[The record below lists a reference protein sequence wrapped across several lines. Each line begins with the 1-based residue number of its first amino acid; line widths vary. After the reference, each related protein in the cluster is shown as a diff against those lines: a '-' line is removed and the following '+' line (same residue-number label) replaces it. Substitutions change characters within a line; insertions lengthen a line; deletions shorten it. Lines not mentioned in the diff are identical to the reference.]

1 MKRLGLPSIPLMRNL
16 CITRVNTMI
25 KASANGAAG
34 EIMPVGSV
42 NMSVMVIPAN
52 AIERIKRYL
61 VNRFVI

>member
-1 MKRLGLPSIPLMRNL
+1 MRNL

-61 VNRFVI
+61 MK